1 MKTASVRD
9 LRNHFADVA
18 KWIESGELV
27 SITRHGSVFA
37 TLSPA
42 APKKRLTA
50 DWKARFKDHPPL
62 GRGISIRKTS
72 EIWSD
77 LRD

>member
-18 KWIESGELV
+18 KWIADGELV

-50 DWKARFKDHPPL
+50 DWNGRFKDHPPL
-62 GRGISIRKTS
+62 GKGISIRKTS

>member
-18 KWIESGELV
+18 KWIESGEPV
-27 SITRHGSVFA
+27 SITRHGSIFA

-42 APKKRLTA
+42 IPKKRLTA
-50 DWKARFKDHPPL
+50 DWRARLKDHPP
-62 GRGISIRKTS
+62 
-72 EIWSD
+72 
-77 LRD
+77 